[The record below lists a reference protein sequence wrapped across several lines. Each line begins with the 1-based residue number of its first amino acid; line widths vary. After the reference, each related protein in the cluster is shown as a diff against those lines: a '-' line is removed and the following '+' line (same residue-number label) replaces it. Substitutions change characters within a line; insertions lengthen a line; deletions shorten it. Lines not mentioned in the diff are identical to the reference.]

1 MKQDKK
7 ALIVLFFS
15 LPNTSTQQPHL
26 FQPPLFNRDI
36 FHTQEAEISQTIP
49 KNQSVRHS
57 HLNRVPS
64 SVIMAQKKI
73 RLNWKLE
80 GVEKTFLETCVHEV
94 TLNGLQGSSLK
105 PISWKN
111 VAEKM
116 KIEHNFIAD
125 QKQMKNRYD
134 YLKSKFTAWS
144 KLKNK
149 TGNSYNPITNTFDL
163 PEEEW
168 EIEMKSNKFIKALRT
183 SPLSYPELCVQL
195 FEGSTSNGFD
205 SCGSSSTLPHPYE
218 EVSNHILNDLEDIEC
233 TQKEPL
239 TQGVSDESFS
249 QSKITKKKRKY
260 QTFNSKLIEVGDQI
274 IKVAKMWIEKH
285 NLSNDMDACM
295 EKLETMGW
303 GELDAKYQTTLLL
316 FGESADMRKVWLR
329 LQSHVCELWVKN
341 AGAKYNLF

>member
-1 MKQDKK
+1 MVVYFIFLLNKIFE
-7 ALIVLFFS
+7 LIKLK
-15 LPNTSTQQPHL
+15 
-26 FQPPLFNRDI
+26 FNRDPS
-36 FHTQEAEISQTIP
+36 HTQEADINQTTP
-49 KNQSVRHS
+49 SNHPS
-57 HLNRVPS
+57 HLNRIPV
-64 SVIMAQKKI
+64 MAQRKI

-111 VAEKM
+111 VAEKL

-149 TGNSYNPITNTFDL
+149 TGNTYNPVTNTFNL
-163 PEEEW
+163 SEEEW
-168 EIEMKSNKFIKALRT
+168 EIEMKSNKLIKALRT

-195 FEGSTSNGFD
+195 FKGSTSNGFD
-205 SCGSSSTLPHPYE
+205 SWGLSSTLPCPSE
-218 EVSNHILNDLEDIEC
+218 EVSDHNLNDLEDIEC
-233 TQKEPL
+233 TQMETP
-239 TQGVSDESFS
+239 TQGVSEESSS
-249 QSKITKKKRKY
+249 QSKITEKRKY

-274 IKVAKMWIEKH
+274 IKVAKMLIEKH

-316 FGESADMRKVWLR
+316 FGESADMRKVWLH
-329 LQSHVCELWVKN
+329 LQSHVCELWVRN